1 MSKREAAEVLALDAL
16 GWMVADET
24 LLPQFL
30 DASGMSADDLRDRA
44 GEPDMLLAVLDFLMG
59 DDTRIM
65 GFSTATG
72 RLPAAT
78 VEALNLL
85 SGGADRHWT

>member
-1 MSKREAAEVLALDAL
+1 MTKREAAEVLALDAL
-16 GWMVADET
+16 GWMVADEA

-30 DASGMSADDLRDRA
+30 EATGMSPDDIRNRA

-59 DDTRIM
+59 DDARII

-72 RLPAAT
+72 RAPAAT
-78 VEALNLL
+78 AEAMSLL
-85 SGGADRHWT
+85 SDGADRHWT

>member
-1 MSKREAAEVLALDAL
+1 MTKREAAEVLALEAL
-16 GWMVADET
+16 GWLVADEA

-30 DASGMSADDLRDRA
+30 DASGVSPGELRSRA

-59 DDTRIM
+59 DDARII

-72 RLPAAT
+72 RVPAAT
-78 VEALNLL
+78 AAALAAL

>member
-1 MSKREAAEVLALDAL
+1 MTKREAAEVLALEAL
-16 GWMVADET
+16 GWLVADEA

-30 DASGMSADDLRDRA
+30 DASGMSPDELRSRA

-59 DDTRIM
+59 DDARIVS
-65 GFSTATG
+65 FSTATG
-72 RLPAAT
+72 RVPAAT
-78 VEALNLL
+78 AEALNLL